1 MLESLFNNV
10 AGPQACN
17 VIKKRLQHRCFPVNI
32 EKFLRTPAFGTTP
45 PTDNP
50 NPHFGIRNHSYLG
63 VKNVTSNSSE
73 TMQKPKT
80 LIFHCFILSFLQM
93 RIFAPQNLTWP
104 CHVRAIPCWSSFFF
118 ILYCSNFIFFSKY
131 SVASQGILQNIKYQR
146 KVSTV
151 DVNIA
156 KYVVFQTNKNLSTV

>member
-1 MLESLFNNV
+1 M
-10 AGPQACN
+10 
-17 VIKKRLQHRCFPVNI
+17 NI
-32 EKFLRTPAFGTTP
+32 VKFLRTPAFGTTP
-45 PTDNP
+45 PTGNP

-93 RIFAPQNLTWP
+93 SIFAPQTLAWP
-104 CHVRAIPCWSSFFF
+104 CHVRAIPCLSSFFF
-118 ILYCSNFIFFSKY
+118 ILYCNNFIFFSKY
-131 SVASQGILQNIKYQR
+131 SVGSQGILQNIKYQR